1 MKMLQKGKRMIF
13 LAGLL
18 GIFGLTGCTAETQ
31 TGMQATE
38 IREQG
43 SQSDYDQKIPDTEQS
58 ESKKAS
64 EVLTGS
70 TEVESGTA
78 SGEVHVSFAGDICLT
93 EDGFVIDHY
102 DAVGQNLSECI
113 TDDIRT
119 LTNAADIFV
128 LNHEYPV
135 STRGTALAGKYYTFR
150 ASPEREQILKELGC
164 DLVSLANNHIYDYG
178 PDAFLDTLQTLKDE
192 GIPYMGAG
200 ENLAEAKKPVYF
212 TVNGI
217 KIGFLAANRSEKI
230 IYTPE
235 AGENSPG
242 VVRMYD
248 TQMMDEMI
256 REASDQC
263 DYLIA
268 YVHWGTEDSP
278 YYEEYQREIAKEF
291 FDAGLDALIGG
302 HPHVLQGMEYI
313 DGKPVIYS
321 LGDFWF
327 NSESKYTTIVNLD
340 ITKDGLKSVSFVPCR
355 QEDYK
360 TRMLYGEDADAFYA
374 YLQNLSPNAV
384 IDSAGMAYPAESE

>member
-178 PDAFLDTLQTLKDE
+178 PDAFWDTLQTLKDD

-212 TVNGI
+212 MVNGI

>member
-1 MKMLQKGKRMIF
+1 MKKLQKEKRVMIF
-13 LAGLL
+13 AGLL
-18 GIFGLTGCTAETQ
+18 VILSITGCARETQ
-31 TGMQATE
+31 NEMPKTEMMEQDGRGYEKQASDLEESESTE
-38 IREQG
+38 TSE
-43 SQSDYDQKIPDTEQS
+43 SLTEMEEQS
-58 ESKKAS
+58 TEAS
-64 EVLTGS
+64 DE
-70 TEVESGTA
+70 A
-78 SGEVHVSFAGDICLT
+78 HVSFAGDICLT

-113 TDDIRT
+113 TDDIRA
-119 LTNAADIFV
+119 LTNNADIFV

-150 ASPEREQILKELGC
+150 ANPEREEILKELGC

-178 PDAFLDTLQTLKDE
+178 PDAFSDTLQVLKE
-192 GIPYMGAG
+192 NGIPYMGAG
-200 ENLAEAKKPVYF
+200 ENIEEAKKPVYF
-212 TVNGI
+212 TVNGV
-217 KIGFLAANRSEKI
+217 KIGFLAANRSEKT

-242 VVRMYD
+242 VIRMYD
-248 TQMMDEMI
+248 TKMMDEMI
-256 REASDQC
+256 REASSQC

-340 ITKDGLKSVSFVPCR
+340 ITKEGLKNVSFVPCK
-355 QEDYK
+355 QENYK
-360 TRMLYGEDADAFYA
+360 TCMLYGEDADAFYT
-374 YLQNLSPNAV
+374 YLQKLSPNAV
-384 IDSAGMAYPAESE
+384 IDSAGMVYPAES

>member
-1 MKMLQKGKRMIF
+1 MEMLQKGKRIVF
-13 LAGLL
+13 FAVLLAVL
-18 GIFGLTGCTAETQ
+18 GLTGCVRETQ
-31 TGMQATE
+31 NGMPTTEMTGQNG
-38 IREQG
+38 RE
-43 SQSDYDQKIPDTEQS
+43 SEQQTLDFRES
-58 ESKKAS
+58 ESTETS
-64 EVLTGS
+64 ESLTE
-70 TEVESGTA
+70 TEVESEGGTA
-78 SGEVHVSFAGDICLT
+78 SDEVHVSFAGDICLT

-119 LTNAADIFV
+119 ITNAADIFV

-150 ASPEREQILKELGC
+150 ANPEREQILKELGC

-178 PDAFLDTLQTLKDE
+178 PDAFLDTLQILKEE

-235 AGENSPG
+235 AGEDSPG

-256 REASDQC
+256 REASAQC

-340 ITKDGLKSVSFVPCR
+340 ITKDGLKNVSFVPCK
-355 QEDYK
+355 QENYK
-360 TRMLYGEDADAFYA
+360 TCMLYGEDADAFYA
-374 YLQNLSPNAV
+374 YLQKLSPNAV